1 MASKRLLPLAAM
13 EAIMKNAGAD
23 RVSDPA
29 KEALKEVLEQKAEEI
44 TKNAIELAKHA
55 GRTTIKEED
64 IKTAVKMAYR

>member
-1 MASKRLLPLAAM
+1 MVSKRLLPLAAM